1 MKYSGF
7 LYVVC
12 CKKFFSSEIT
22 KYEKKKKENDKNSR
36 VEKFSLDNKK
46 KNKWLYV

>member
-22 KYEKKKKENDKNSR
+22 KYEKKNDKNSR